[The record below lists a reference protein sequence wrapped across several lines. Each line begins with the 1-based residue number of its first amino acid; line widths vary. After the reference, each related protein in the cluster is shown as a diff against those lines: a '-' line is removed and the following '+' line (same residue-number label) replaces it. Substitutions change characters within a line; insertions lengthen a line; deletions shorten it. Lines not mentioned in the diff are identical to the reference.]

1 VRIVH
6 VNKFLYRRGGAE
18 RYMFDVARALKRR
31 RHDVFFF
38 GTDHP
43 DNVESEYRTY
53 FPPYHDFA
61 GPRVGL
67 RAGLSAI
74 WSRAA
79 AEKFRAFLDDVK
91 PDVAHLHNIA
101 YHLTPSVVAALAR
114 AGVPAVMTLHDY
126 NLLCPNHYFYSRDE
140 ACFRCVEGRYFSC
153 VTRRCVKGKVGAS
166 AVGYLA
172 HLFARRT
179 GAYRKLSRILVP
191 SAFLAE
197 KVRAAGYDD
206 ARVVFFPPAIDIRE
220 TRAARKG
227 NYFLYAGRLA
237 RQKGVDVLIQAA
249 GLAGPKV
256 RLKVAGAGP
265 EEGYLKELAA
275 GFAPDKVEFLG
286 HVGARP
292 LADLMASARA
302 VVVPSRWPE
311 NTPAVILEA
320 FAAGAAVVASRIGG
334 MPEMVEDGV
343 EGLLVQ
349 AEDVRELAGALELLA
364 GDGRKARKFGEAG
377 RARLAR
383 AYPFKEHMARLV
395 DLYREV
401 AA

>member
-38 GTDHP
+38 GTAHP
-43 DNVESEYRTY
+43 DNVESEYGSY
-53 FPPYHDFA
+53 YPPYHDFA
-61 GPRVGL
+61 APHVGL
-67 RAGLSAI
+67 GTALSAI

-101 YHLTPSVVAALAR
+101 YHLTPAVVAALAR
-114 AGVPAVMTLHDY
+114 AGVPVVMTLHDY

-140 ACFRCVEGRYFSC
+140 PCFRCAERKYFSC
-153 VTRRCVKGKVGAS
+153 LTRRCVKDKLGAS

-172 HLFARRT
+172 HLVARRKKV
-179 GAYRKLSRILVP
+179 YRKLDRILAP

-197 KVRAAGYDD
+197 KVRAAGYDP
-206 ARVVFFPPAIDIRE
+206 ARVRFLPPAIDIRE
-220 TRAARKG
+220 TRAARKE
-227 NYFLYAGRLA
+227 NFFLYAGRLA
-237 RQKGVDVLIQAA
+237 PQKGVDVLIQAV

-256 RLKVAGAGP
+256 RLKVAGSGP
-265 EEGYLKELAA
+265 EEANLAETA
-275 GFAPDKVEFLG
+275 RAYAADKVEFLG
-286 HVGARP
+286 HVDAKRLVP
-292 LADLMASARA
+292 LMASARA

-320 FAAGAAVVASRIGG
+320 YAAGAPVVASRVGG
-334 MPEMVEDGV
+334 IPEMVEDGV
-343 EGLLVQ
+343 EGLLVE
-349 AEDVRELAGALELLA
+349 AEEVRELAAALELLA
-364 GDGRKARKFGEAG
+364 GDGRKARKNGAAG

-383 AYPFKEHMARLV
+383 DYSFKEHMARLLEV
-395 DLYREV
+395 YREV

>member
-1 VRIVH
+1 MRIVH

-38 GTDHP
+38 GTAHP
-43 DNVESEYRTY
+43 DNVEGEYRRY
-53 FPPYHDFA
+53 YPPYHDFA
-61 GPRVGL
+61 PPRVGL
-67 RAGLSAI
+67 RTALAAV

-79 AEKFRAFLDDVK
+79 AEKFQAFLDDVK

-101 YHLTPSVVAALAR
+101 YHLTPAVVAALAR

-140 ACFRCVEGRYFSC
+140 PCFRCAEKKYFSC
-153 VTRRCVKGKVGAS
+153 ITRRCVKGKFGAS

-172 HLFARRT
+172 HLVARRKKI
-179 GAYRKLSRILVP
+179 YHKLARILAP
-191 SAFLAE
+191 SAFLSE

-206 ARVVFFPPAIDIRE
+206 ARVRFLPPAIDIRE
-220 TRAARKG
+220 TRAARKE
-227 NYFLYAGRLA
+227 NFFLYAGRLA
-237 RQKGVDVLIQAA
+237 PQKGVDVLIQAV

-256 RLKVAGAGP
+256 CLKVAGSGP
-265 EEGYLKELAA
+265 EIANLRETARGYAA
-275 GFAPDKVEFLG
+275 DKVEFLG
-286 HVGARP
+286 HVDARR
-292 LADLMASARA
+292 LAGLMASARA

-334 MPEMVEDGV
+334 IPEMVEDGV
-343 EGLLVQ
+343 EGLLVE
-349 AEDVRELAGALELLA
+349 AEDVRGLGAALELLA
-364 GDGRKARKFGEAG
+364 GDVRKGRKLGAAG

-383 AYPFKEHMARLV
+383 DYSFKEHMARLLDV
-395 DLYREV
+395 YREV